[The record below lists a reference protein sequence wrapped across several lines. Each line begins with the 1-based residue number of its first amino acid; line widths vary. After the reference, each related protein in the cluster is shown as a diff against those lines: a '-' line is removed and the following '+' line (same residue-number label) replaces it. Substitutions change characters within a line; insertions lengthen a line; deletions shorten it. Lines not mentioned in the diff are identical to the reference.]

1 MFRYIRSLNGACMS
15 LILHKAHYLLLRALE
30 TAGQHHSF
38 GCSLS
43 GLVWIGF
50 LQGWWV
56 RPCLKELVSLRVSVG
71 TLLGFWAKAEELRRV
86 KCLSIKGTHWRSP
99 S

>member
-1 MFRYIRSLNGACMS
+1 MRMS
-15 LILHKAHYLLLRALE
+15 LILHKARYLLLRALE
-30 TAGQHHSF
+30 TSGWHHSF

-43 GLVWIGF
+43 GLDGVPAG
-50 LQGWWV
+50 QVGQA

-71 TLLGFWAKAEELRRV
+71 TLLGFWAKAEEERRV
-86 KCLSIKGTHWRSP
+86 KCLSIKGTHCRRP